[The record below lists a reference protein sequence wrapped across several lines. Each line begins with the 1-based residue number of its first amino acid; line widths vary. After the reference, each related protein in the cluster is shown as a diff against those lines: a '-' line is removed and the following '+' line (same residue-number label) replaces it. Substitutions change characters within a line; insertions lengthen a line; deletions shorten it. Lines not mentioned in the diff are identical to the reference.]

1 MPKKYMNDFQ
11 RVKAGNWIE
20 AQRTWIETQ
29 PATSEI
35 IAAAE
40 KELGHRVTESFV
52 RAALPQT
59 DWCTKAKKDPK
70 NEDERLEDMR
80 SAMVLTLDAFM
91 RVVEGEPIS
100 SREIDSTIRKAKSL
114 MRSSRKN
121 EKIGQL
127 DLITKEQMEAGHA

>member
-20 AQRTWIETQ
+20 AQRTWIETR

-52 RAALPQT
+52 RAYLPQT
-59 DWCTKAKKDPK
+59 DWFTKAKKDPK